1 MAEADKQVWLI
12 SGADRELGL
21 DIAKAV
27 LVTGRA
33 VVVSSLNRSVKEV
46 TGWPTTAHIAEHLTN
61 EAKLLHHTDWS
72 VGDIADRLGFA
83 YGTYFHRFFKQHTG
97 TMPLA
102 FRQAS

>member
-12 SGADRELGL
+12 SGADRGLGL

-27 LVTGRA
+27 LVTGQA

-46 TGWPTTAHIAEHLTN
+46 TGRPTIAHIAERLTN

-72 VGDIADRLGFA
+72 VGAIADRLGF
-83 YGTYFHRFFKQHTG
+83 GTHFHRFFEQHTG
-97 TMPLA
+97 TTSLA